1 MTCSK
6 IFSGELPEL
15 TYEIIKY
22 FQNDFSTL
30 HSCILVNRL
39 WCRLAIPLL
48 WKNPF
53 SISTGNYNFIGIYLH
68 NLNGELKIKLN
79 KYDID
84 KLLPKN
90 ILFNYPN
97 FIKHLNIHEF
107 ISSVGKWFEV
117 SVGTLKHRIQYIMK
131 NDPHYSHLETDFK
144 RLVHKSLINIF
155 IENKV
160 NLYTLDIEISTYYTL
175 YFSDILE
182 IILQNTNFIQNI
194 KYLKLYT
201 CRTPGFFYLDNINED
216 KLTKYRISQ
225 IINLHQ
231 NLKKIVIDTNDFL
244 LYKSLLLSKDSNCSN
259 TLNTIILYSINFKGI
274 INLYELFEQL
284 NVLES
289 VHIIYCYPINIEFIQ
304 QIINLSKPFK
314 LKSLFINKSSQIDE
328 SLELLLQK
336 SGVYLENF
344 GSYLLDDISPK
355 QLSLELITKY
365 CRNIKFLDLNEYES
379 HIIYSILN
387 LIENIKQNLSY
398 LSINIYQSLILS
410 SNNDECIKCSS
421 FILQNLGQILPSKL
435 EYLSLTLQ
443 VKVNNF
449 ELFLKNIQNI
459 FIKKLLINNKDGDDI
474 LPYIKQYIMKKERVN
489 YLAIKISSYRNGF
502 YYYKFNNKDLS
513 YLKDE
518 VEEFRLSNIKVQ
530 NYNDSI
536 IEVYDYIK
544 ETD

>member
-15 TYEIIKY
+15 TNEIIKY

-84 KLLPKN
+84 NLLPTN

-144 RLVHKSLINIF
+144 RLVHESLINIF

-259 TLNTIILYSINFKGI
+259 TLNTIILYSINFKG
-274 INLYELFEQL
+274 
-284 NVLES
+284 
-289 VHIIYCYPINIEFIQ
+289 
-304 QIINLSKPFK
+304 
-314 LKSLFINKSSQIDE
+314 
-328 SLELLLQK
+328 
-336 SGVYLENF
+336 G
-344 GSYLLDDISPK
+344 
-355 QLSLELITKY
+355 
-365 CRNIKFLDLNEYES
+365 
-379 HIIYSILN
+379 
-387 LIENIKQNLSY
+387 
-398 LSINIYQSLILS
+398 
-410 SNNDECIKCSS
+410 NNDECIKCSS

-449 ELFLKNIQNI
+449 ELFLKSIQNI

-502 YYYKFNNKDLS
+502 YYYNFNNKDLS

>member
-15 TYEIIKY
+15 TNEIIKY

-84 KLLPKN
+84 KLLPTN

-160 NLYTLDIEISTYYTL
+160 NLITLDIEISTYYTL

-231 NLKKIVIDTNDFL
+231 NLKKI
-244 LYKSLLLSKDSNCSN
+244 
-259 TLNTIILYSINFKGI
+259 
-274 INLYELFEQL
+274 
-284 NVLES
+284 
-289 VHIIYCYPINIEFIQ
+289 
-304 QIINLSKPFK
+304 
-314 LKSLFINKSSQIDE
+314 SSQIDE

-355 QLSLELITKY
+355 QQSLELITKY

-387 LIENIKQNLSY
+387 LIDNIKQNLSY
-398 LSINIYQSLILS
+398 LSINIYQSLILGG
-410 SNNDECIKCSS
+410 NNDECIKCSS

-502 YYYKFNNKDLS
+502 YYYNFNNKDLS